1 MSDKRN
7 EMHEMDEMHEPNGL
21 KEANETTLPVRG
33 ARRSKGGTL
42 SGKVALVT
50 GGGAGIGKAVS
61 LALGKAG
68 AAVMI
73 DYLSRKELADSVA
86 KEIHAIGG
94 KSRTVR
100 ADVSLPRGARTVVEA
115 TIRSFGRLDILVNNV
130 GSFLHKPILAV
141 KPEEW
146 CGVIQNNLNSVFYC
160 SSQAIP
166 HMRKQ
171 GWGRIVSIGVAGC
184 DDIRAFPNTTAYNIA
199 KTGILILSKS
209 LAREVAP
216 FGITVNVVAPG
227 MVDTGILSKPAMKKL
242 AERIPMK
249 RVASPE
255 EVARTVVFLISD
267 VASYITGSC
276 ITISG
281 GWLL

>member
-1 MSDKRN
+1 
-7 EMHEMDEMHEPNGL
+7 MHEIHEM
-21 KEANETTLPVRG
+21 NEIVPPVRG
-33 ARRSKGGTL
+33 KKFSKRGTL

-50 GGGAGIGKAVS
+50 GGGAGIGKAIS

-73 DYLSRKELADSVA
+73 DYLARKELADSVA
-86 KEIHAIGG
+86 KEIHSLGG

-100 ADVSLPRGARTVVEA
+100 ADVSLPRGARTAVEA
-115 TIRSFGRLDILVNNV
+115 AIRSFGRLDVLVNNV

-141 KPEEW
+141 RPEEW
-146 CGVIQNNLNSVFYC
+146 CGIIQNNLNSVFYC

-171 GWGRIVSIGVAGC
+171 GWGRIVNIGVAGC

-227 MVDTGILSKPAMKKL
+227 MVDTGVLSKPAMKKL

-249 RVASPE
+249 RAASPQ
-255 EVARTVVFLISD
+255 EVARAVAFLISD
-267 VASYITGSC
+267 DASYITGSC

>member
-1 MSDKRN
+1 VD
-7 EMHEMDEMHEPNGL
+7 EMHEIHEMDEM
-21 KEANETTLPVRG
+21 NEIVPPVRG
-33 ARRSKGGTL
+33 KKFSKRGTL

-50 GGGAGIGKAVS
+50 GGGAGIGKAIS

-73 DYLSRKELADSVA
+73 DYLARKELADSVA
-86 KEIHAIGG
+86 KEIHSLGG

-100 ADVSLPRGARTVVEA
+100 ADVSLPRGARTAVEA
-115 TIRSFGRLDILVNNV
+115 TICSFGRLDVLVNNV

-141 KPEEW
+141 RPEEW
-146 CGVIQNNLNSVFYC
+146 CGIIQNNLNSVFYC
-160 SSQAIP
+160 SIQAIP

-171 GWGRIVSIGVAGC
+171 EWGRIVNIGVAGC

-227 MVDTGILSKPAMKKL
+227 MVDTGVLSKPAMKKL

-249 RVASPE
+249 RAASPQ
-255 EVARTVVFLISD
+255 EVARAVAFLISD
-267 VASYITGSC
+267 DASYITGSC

>member
-7 EMHEMDEMHEPNGL
+7 EMDEMREM
-21 KEANETTLPVRG
+21 NESVPPVRG
-33 ARRSKGGTL
+33 TKRSRGETL
-42 SGKVALVT
+42 SGKVVLVT
-50 GGGAGIGKAVS
+50 GGGAGIGGAIS
-61 LALGKAG
+61 LVLGKAG

-73 DYLSRKELADSVA
+73 NYLSRKELADGVA
-86 KEIHAIGG
+86 KEIRSLGG

-100 ADVSLPRGARTVVEA
+100 ADVSLPRGARTVVDV

-146 CGVIQNNLNSVFYC
+146 CGIIQNNLNSVFYC

-171 GWGRIVSIGVAGC
+171 GWGRIVNIGVAGC

-199 KTGILILSKS
+199 KTGVLILSKS

-227 MVDTGILSKPAMKKL
+227 MVDTGVLSKPAMKKL

-249 RVASPE
+249 RAASPE
-255 EVARTVVFLISD
+255 EVARAVVFLISD

-276 ITISG
+276 ITMSG

>member
-1 MSDKRN
+1 V
-7 EMHEMDEMHEPNGL
+7 DEMHEPNGL

-33 ARRSKGGTL
+33 AKRSKGGTL

-50 GGGAGIGKAVS
+50 GGGSGIGKAVS

-73 DYLSRKELADSVA
+73 DYLSRKELADCVA

-100 ADVSLPRGARTVVEA
+100 ADVSLPRGARTAVEA

-171 GWGRIVSIGVAGC
+171 GWGRIVNIGVAGC

-199 KTGILILSKS
+199 KTGVLILSKS

-216 FGITVNVVAPG
+216 FGVTVNVVAPG

-242 AERIPMK
+242 AKRIPMK

-255 EVARTVVFLISD
+255 EVARTIVFLISD
-267 VASYITGSC
+267 DASYITGSC